1 MYWVNPMLKRFSLG
15 RDSQVNHPVDKAYK
29 IEDVQK

>member
-1 MYWVNPMLKRFSLG
+1 MYWVNPILKRFSLG
-15 RDSQVNHPVDKAYK
+15 RDSQVNPVDKAYK